1 MTIHALLDS
10 VKKLQVKIQTQVIEL
25 KDLKDDKVGNEDNDK
40 LTVLETE
47 MQKIAMEKERR
58 DRVGPFLSQILCN
71 ISCRISENH
80 HTD

>member
-25 KDLKDDKVGNEDNDK
+25 KDLKDDNVGNEDIGRPS
-40 LTVLETE
+40 VLEIE